1 MTERGWL
8 AAGCATAAL
17 FAVTLGYFL
26 LRIPIQVTDS
36 FTNVLALP
44 DSWWNLARLSVQDGY
59 MRPAMWLEM
68 KAVYELSRGDY
79 FTWFRWTQVVQTAL
93 VIGLLVWLI
102 RPRTQLDAL
111 VLPLAV
117 LVLVGHH
124 TFAWTLREAFP
135 INTYLTIVLCCAAA
149 AVLSFAVHRW
159 WTDVAAVALFVVS
172 AATVESGLIVGGM
185 FLVGYV
191 IGLRGVSGRGVAVV
205 AALVAAY
212 FVVRFGVLKVGT
224 PTLSARD
231 AGFLFE
237 RYDAGDLE
245 RLFSGRAGWFFLYNV
260 VAAFAGLL
268 LAEPR
273 DGVLAFTRSLRD
285 GTLSLPLLI
294 GVVSS
299 TLASALIVRYGWRR
313 REAWRRWQLDR
324 DDRLVLLFVAVL
336 GGNAAISYAYTK
348 DTIMSPAGFLYA
360 AAFFVACRHFLAD
373 VARARAAGAAS
384 PLPWSG
390 AFAQRA
396 ALVLMLILSAT
407 WSIRAVGL
415 HAGLAATAVKV
426 REQWAY
432 VDETIARIGYDP
444 VPANVAALKRKLQD
458 DAVVLHPGGPG
469 PRESL
474 TPLFEMD

>member
-1 MTERGWL
+1 VTDRGWL
-8 AAGCATAAL
+8 AAAYGVVAL
-17 FAVTLGYFL
+17 FVVTLGYFL

-79 FTWFRWTQVVQTAL
+79 FAWFRWTQVVQAAL
-93 VIGLLVWLI
+93 VVALLVWLI
-102 RPRTQLDAL
+102 RPRTRLDAL

-135 INTYLTIVLCCAAA
+135 INTYLTIVLCCAVA

-159 WTDVAAVALFVVS
+159 WIDLAAVALFVVS

-185 FLVGYV
+185 FLVGYA

-205 AALVAAY
+205 AALVAGY
-212 FVVRFGVLKVGT
+212 FVVRFGVLGVGT
-224 PTLSARD
+224 PALSARD

-237 RYDAGDLE
+237 RYDAADLE
-245 RLFSGRAGWFFLYNV
+245 RLFSGREAWFFLYNV

-273 DGVLAFTRSLRD
+273 DGVLAFTRALRD
-285 GTLSLPLLI
+285 GSFSAPLFI

-299 TLASALIVRYGWRR
+299 TLATALIGRYAWYRR
-313 REAWRRWQLDR
+313 TAWRRGALDR
-324 DDRLVLLFVAVL
+324 DDQLVLLFIAVL

-360 AAFFVACRHFLAD
+360 AAFFVGCRQFVAD
-373 VARARAAGAAS
+373 VARARAAGVQA
-384 PLPWSG
+384 PLRWSS
-390 AFAQRA
+390 APAQRV
-396 ALVLMLILSAT
+396 ALALLLVLSAT

-458 DAVVLHPGGPG
+458 DAVVVHRGTPG
-469 PRESL
+469 PREAL
-474 TPLFEMD
+474 MALFEVD